1 MAENEKLMATP
12 NFILSALESAPVLSW
27 LHPSRQFVYPAET
40 STAFYLR
47 GELV

>member
-12 NFILSALESAPVLSW
+12 NFILSAVESAPVFSW
-27 LHPSRQFVYPAET
+27 LHPPRRFVYPAEN

-47 GELV
+47 GERV